1 LGLVVFV
8 SVFMTTLK
16 ASASET
22 LDQTLRAD
30 FILSS
35 TGFAPFSPG
44 IAEELA
50 ERSEFSA
57 VSPFRQAGAKIG
69 GGLTFVA
76 GVDEA
81 NIEDV
86 IDVPMEAGSW
96 GALSEPDTIA
106 IHKGP
111 ARASDV
117 GVGDVLPVRF
127 ARTGTQRLR
136 IIGIFT
142 DNRILGDYAV
152 SFDEYQANVAEQL
165 DFLVFVRRA
174 EGVTPEQ
181 ARAVLDDVVGKF
193 PNIEINDQAQFKQQQ
208 NDLIDQVFGVVL
220 VLLVLSVIISS
231 FGIANTLALSI
242 YERVR
247 ELGLLRAVGM
257 QRSQLG
263 WMIVVEAVIV
273 SLLGAVLGIA
283 IGILFGWA
291 MQQALADLGVSAFA
305 VPWGLLVAFAV
316 VAALLGLVASI
327 APAVRASRIKVL
339 EAIAYE

>member
-1 LGLVVFV
+1 
-8 SVFMTTLK
+8 
-16 ASASET
+16 
-22 LDQTLRAD
+22 
-30 FILSS
+30 
-35 TGFAPFSPG
+35 
-44 IAEELA
+44 
-50 ERSEFSA
+50 
-57 VSPFRQAGAKIG
+57 
-69 GGLTFVA
+69 
-76 GVDEA
+76 
-81 NIEDV
+81 
-86 IDVPMEAGSW
+86 
-96 GALSEPDTIA
+96 
-106 IHKGP
+106 
-111 ARASDV
+111 V
-117 GVGDVLPVRF
+117 GVGDILPVQF

-174 EGVTPEQ
+174 EGVTLEQ

-193 PNIEINDQAQFKQQQ
+193 PNIEINDQAEFKQQQ

-305 VPWGLLVAFAV
+305 VPWGLLVVFAV
-316 VAALLGLVASI
+316 VAGVLGLFASI

-339 EAIAYE
+339 DAIAYE

>member
-1 LGLVVFV
+1 
-8 SVFMTTLK
+8 
-16 ASASET
+16 
-22 LDQTLRAD
+22 
-30 FILSS
+30 
-35 TGFAPFSPG
+35 
-44 IAEELA
+44 
-50 ERSEFSA
+50 
-57 VSPFRQAGAKIG
+57 
-69 GGLTFVA
+69 
-76 GVDEA
+76 
-81 NIEDV
+81 
-86 IDVPMEAGSW
+86 
-96 GALSEPDTIA
+96 
-106 IHKGP
+106 
-111 ARASDV
+111 
-117 GVGDVLPVRF
+117 
-127 ARTGTQRLR
+127 LR

-152 SFDEYQANVAEQL
+152 SFDEYRANVAEQL

-174 EGVTPEQ
+174 EGVTLEQ
-181 ARAVLDDVVGKF
+181 ARTVLDDVVGKF
-193 PNIEINDQAQFKQQQ
+193 PNIEINDQAEFKQQQ

-291 MQQALADLGVSAFA
+291 MQRALADLGVSAFA
-305 VPWGLLVAFAV
+305 VPWGLLVVFAV
-316 VAALLGLVASI
+316 VAGVLGLFASI

-339 EAIAYE
+339 DAIAYE